1 MNRKKQSLA
10 FITTN
15 KHKFAEVQDILKPF
29 GFKIEHLSLEYE
41 ENHDASMEQIAH
53 QAATKLSGELQRP
66 IILEDTGLFFDA
78 YPNFPGA
85 LPKFVFN
92 TLGYK
97 GIMKLLAGE
106 ERGAYFKTVAAYA
119 EPGNEPLLFEG
130 TMRGTLT
137 EDVFDADKDFMPYDR
152 IFIPDG
158 YTKTISGLS
167 MTEKN
172 SFSQRSVAFRKL
184 GEYLQM
190 RPPQ

>member
-1 MNRKKQSLA
+1 MPLA

-29 GFKIEHLSLEYE
+29 GIEIEHLALDYE
-41 ENHDASMEQIAH
+41 ENHDASMDHIAH
-53 QAATKLSGELQRP
+53 AAAEKLSQELQRP
-66 IILEDTGLFFDA
+66 VIVEDTGLFFEA

-106 ERGAYFKTVAAYA
+106 SRSASFKTVTAFCR
-119 EPGNEPLLFEG
+119 PGQPPELFEG
-130 TMRGTLT
+130 TMRGTIT
-137 EDVFDADKDFMPYDR
+137 EEVFDADKDCMPYER

-158 YTKTISGLS
+158 QNQPISRLS
-167 MTEKN
+167 MAEKN
-172 SFSQRSVAFRKL
+172 SFSHRAQAFRKL
-184 GEYLQM
+184 GEYIQN
-190 RPPQ
+190 QNHE